1 LREETSMSGEEGKKY
16 LKRALPGLIGAILL
30 VYGGLS
36 LATIY
41 WSTEAYQTATQ
52 TNIYSAAIAAVIGV
66 ILVLVWLATGKR
78 K

>member
-1 LREETSMSGEEGKKY
+1 MREETSMSGEEGKKY
-16 LKRALPGLIGAILL
+16 LKRALPGLVGAILL

-36 LATIY
+36 LATIF

-66 ILVLVWLATGKR
+66 ILVLIWLVTGKR

>member
-1 LREETSMSGEEGKKY
+1 MKEETSMSEEGRKY
-16 LKRALPGLIGAILL
+16 LKRELPGLIGVILL

-36 LATIY
+36 LATIF

-52 TNIYSAAIAAVIGV
+52 TNIYSAAIAAVIGI
-66 ILVLVWLATGKR
+66 ILVLFWLATR

>member
-1 LREETSMSGEEGKKY
+1 MKEETSMSEEGKKY
-16 LKRALPGLIGAILL
+16 LKRALPGIVGAILL

-36 LATIY
+36 LATIF

-52 TNIYSAAIAAVIGV
+52 TNIYSAAVAAVIGI
-66 ILVLVWLATGKR
+66 ILVLIWLATGKR

>member
-1 LREETSMSGEEGKKY
+1 LSEESSMNEEGKKY
-16 LKRALPGLIGAILL
+16 LKRTLPGLIGAILL

-52 TNIYSAAIAAVIGV
+52 TNIYSAAIAAVIGI
-66 ILVLVWLATGKR
+66 ILVLFWLATGKR

>member
-1 LREETSMSGEEGKKY
+1 MKEETNMNEEGKKY
-16 LKRALPGLIGAILL
+16 LKQALPGLVGAILL

-66 ILVLVWLATGKR
+66 ILVLVWLATMKR

>member
-1 LREETSMSGEEGKKY
+1 MSEEGRKY
-16 LKRALPGLIGAILL
+16 LKRELPGLIGVILL

-36 LATIY
+36 LATIF

-52 TNIYSAAIAAVIGV
+52 TNIYSAAIAAVIGI
-66 ILVLVWLATGKR
+66 ILVLFWLATR